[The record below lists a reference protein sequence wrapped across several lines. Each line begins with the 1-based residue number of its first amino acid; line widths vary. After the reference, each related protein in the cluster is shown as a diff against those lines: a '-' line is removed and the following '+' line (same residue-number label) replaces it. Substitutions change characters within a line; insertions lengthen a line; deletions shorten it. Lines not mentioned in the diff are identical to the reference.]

1 MGAKKQK
8 LLAQY
13 TEQASC
19 ENSEGGLFSGV
30 AIFVNGWTRPS
41 SDELKRIMMSHGG
54 VYHHYESQATTH
66 IIASNLPDV
75 KVRALRGDEMI
86 VRPEWIVESV
96 KVRAVNEDSR
106 RFHIARRRCFNI
118 ESIKT
123 LCYDLSRHAGFDCL
137 LSIVS

>member
-106 RFHIARRRCFNI
+106 RFRI
-118 ESIKT
+118 T
-123 LCYDLSRHAGFDCL
+123 ML
-137 LSIVS
+137 